1 LDIWSLSRLADLVRT
16 VTGQYKLN
24 QLQAASDDDRLNNIF
39 DSLNYLGNTAWK
51 INQPVL
57 DMMINL
63 YNTNGDMKLDIVGPN
78 LPNVERTNAKYV

>member
-1 LDIWSLSRLADLVRT
+1 MDIWSLSRLADLVRT